1 MSKPS
6 IPDARQPRRVSKS
19 KITERLDNLLPEN
32 VSILNPSLMESSF
45 QTDADASIGGW
56 PQRLLHVPTMTS
68 YEWQAGHKYGVHI
81 QPRYNA
87 ISYTWGRYQLN
98 LSLEKPYI
106 KPIKIEGVDW
116 EIPRIDDSHF
126 TVDQFEGLVR
136 RSIEPSSYSGQNPAF
151 TPSSIEFV
159 WLDIACIN
167 QTPNHPQ
174 MAVEI
179 GRQARIFRKAK
190 RVLIWLNQATS
201 QGLERK
207 IADIVAAAA
216 NAEQRL
222 IEIPLSDNRWTSIPA
237 SGSKM
242 FLLRKQQWLTSKI
255 KETRA
260 KIKDNWF
267 GIMAN
272 TPRTLLQG
280 DEQWLV
286 SALENVSLLTE
297 DRWFSSL
304 WTLQEAFLCQ
314 WAYMISGEVEALQV
328 SSPQLKDI
336 FTACETLNAVC
347 KRSIAY
353 KRALNIP
360 TADTEVRLVDM
371 IEGSG
376 LAALA
381 MENPMALYTVASNRV
396 TSRPTD
402 RIYGIMQV
410 FDLQLGISAPHADKE
425 TSPDLLE
432 LELQLGQELLSK
444 YPIMSQLHVHTQPVK
459 MDQAWRVS
467 SSSRVPELASKVG
480 YLVTRSLMGDH
491 TVLCQFSS
499 TVVDGNSCASF
510 SGKMCSFKFLQQV
523 WSSMDRRRISGR
535 RNGKKSTQQIIVD
548 SSALMPPSLF
558 TDDPTQDIPRDERQ
572 HRLAAELVN
581 LGSRQGLSISVLLL
595 GRFSDDQHTEDW
607 WKLSG
612 GSVSEFTGD
621 RFNIG
626 LIMVRNKNAEVWNRL
641 GICIWDLVQT
651 ASGQNAA
658 IQRDVL
664 DGNSNDWTLLQGN
677 FR

>member
-1 MSKPS
+1 
-6 IPDARQPRRVSKS
+6 
-19 KITERLDNLLPEN
+19 
-32 VSILNPSLMESSF
+32 MESSS
-45 QTDADASIGGW
+45 QNDADASIGDW

-87 ISYTWGRYQLN
+87 ISYTWGRYRLN
-98 LSLEKPYI
+98 LTLEKPYV
-106 KPIKIEGVDW
+106 KPIKINGVNW
-116 EIPRIDDSHF
+116 KIPRIDDSHF
-126 TVDQFEGLVR
+126 TVDQFEELIR
-136 RSIEPSSYSGQNPAF
+136 RSTEPSSYSGHNPAF
-151 TPSSIEFV
+151 TPSKIEFV
-159 WLDIACIN
+159 WLDVACIN
-167 QTPNHPQ
+167 QTPDHPQ

-201 QGLERK
+201 QGLERE
-207 IADIVAAAA
+207 ITGIVAAAT
-216 NAEQRL
+216 NAERRL
-222 IEIPLSDNRWTSIPA
+222 IETPLPDDQWTSIPG
-237 SGSKM
+237 SDSKM
-242 FLLRKQQWLTSKI
+242 FLLRKEQWLTSKI

-260 KIKDNWF
+260 KIKNKWF

-280 DEQWLV
+280 DEQWLA
-286 SALENVSLLTE
+286 SAIENISLLTE

-314 WAYMISGEVEALQV
+314 WAYVISGEVEALQV

-347 KRSIAY
+347 KRSVAH
-353 KRALNIP
+353 KRALNMP
-360 TADTEVRLVDM
+360 TADTEARLVDM
-371 IEGSG
+371 VEGSG

-396 TSRPTD
+396 TSRPVD
-402 RIYGIMQV
+402 RVYGIMQV
-410 FDLQLGISAPHADKE
+410 FDLQLGISAPHADKGA
-425 TSPDLLE
+425 SPNLPE
-432 LELQLGQELLSK
+432 LELQLGQELLLK

-459 MDQAWRVS
+459 RDQAWRVS

-480 YLVTRSLMGDH
+480 YLVTRSLMGEH
-491 TVLCQFSS
+491 KVLCQLSP

-510 SGKMCSFKFLQQV
+510 SGKICSFNILQQA
-523 WSSMDRRRISGR
+523 WSSMDRRRIPGR
-535 RNGKKSTQQIIVD
+535 RNGKKSTQQIVVD
-548 SSALMPPSLF
+548 SSPLMPSSLF

-581 LGSRQGLSISVLLL
+581 LCSRQGLSISVLLL
-595 GRFSDDQHTEDW
+595 GHFSDDRHTEDW
-607 WKLSG
+607 WKLAG
-612 GSVSEFTGD
+612 GSISEFTGD

-626 LIMVRNKNAEVWNRL
+626 LILVQNTNAGVWNRL

-651 ASGQNAA
+651 ASGQNTA

-664 DGNSNDWTLLQGN
+664 EGNSNDWKLLSGL